1 MCLNSPKMQA
11 TFSIDE
17 RRDGE
22 RIQLSEPALSQAPH
36 ELTSSRG
43 EGPLQV
49 TAEGQPGVSVFD
61 ELSSSIRRL
70 CFDSLRVLL
79 SAKESEYTYRYTTAA
94 SILSIHRSGDQIRWS
109 GALVPEGVVFPLRE
123 YVAALF
129 SCGRRY
135 LSLLA
140 RALGDDHP
148 AVRHQR
154 AAADVAEAC
163 LQEEGLPTDVA
174 ALVLPPSPD
183 AEPKD
188 RPRWVRHDYIAASPE
203 DARAFYRAVLGDGV
217 EGTVFLRGTAELW
230 PPQWVGCLLVRSLEE
245 AIEDLNEAGSFVV
258 LEEDERQIWMDVNGV
273 LFGITAGPAAGPPV
287 ARHVLRFLNVIGP
300 LSHYKEWPGWEA
312 VSSEKEGEWA
322 LLDRDGA
329 LQAHAKLAA
338 PGQSPQW
345 GVCFAVSDV
354 DRATAAALAAGAA
367 RVEEDTTEG
376 EVWLIDPWGALFGLS
391 EARAEG

>member
-1 MCLNSPKMQA
+1 MCCLPK
-11 TFSIDE
+11 I
-17 RRDGE
+17 
-22 RIQLSEPALSQAPH
+22 
-36 ELTSSRG
+36 
-43 EGPLQV
+43 
-49 TAEGQPGVSVFD
+49 
-61 ELSSSIRRL
+61 
-70 CFDSLRVLL
+70 
-79 SAKESEYTYRYTTAA
+79 
-94 SILSIHRSGDQIRWS
+94 
-109 GALVPEGVVFPLRE
+109 
-123 YVAALF
+123 
-129 SCGRRY
+129 
-135 LSLLA
+135 
-140 RALGDDHP
+140 
-148 AVRHQR
+148 
-154 AAADVAEAC
+154 
-163 LQEEGLPTDVA
+163 
-174 ALVLPPSPD
+174 
-183 AEPKD
+183 EPKD

-203 DARAFYRAVLGDGV
+203 AARAFYRAVLGDGA
-217 EGTVFLRGTAELW
+217 EGTVFLKGTAELW

-245 AIEDLNEAGSFVV
+245 AIHDLDEAGSFVE
-258 LEEDERQIWMDVNGV
+258 LEEDERQLWTDRKGV
-273 LFGITAGPAAGPPV
+273 LFGITTGPAAGPPV

-376 EVWLIDPWGALFGLS
+376 EVWLLDPWGALFGLS